1 MSNQGPKGPQPPA
14 HIPLP
19 RSRRGLK
26 SFFGDVSRE
35 MKKVTWPPVHE
46 TNRLTGVVM
55 AVCLLLIG
63 IMLGFHMVAS
73 EVINLLLK
81 GF

>member
-1 MSNQGPKGPQPPA
+1 
-14 HIPLP
+14 
-19 RSRRGLK
+19 
-26 SFFGDVSRE
+26 

-55 AVCLLLIG
+55 AVCLLLIV
-63 IMLGFHMVAS
+63 IMIGFH
-73 EVINLLLK
+73 LLANGLVHLIVK